1 MFLINQA
8 MVNVPIGTA
17 ALIVVLGMAVVF
29 FGLILL
35 MLVTKASGKIMQ
47 NKEAAAKAA
56 APAPAPAAPAVPA
69 VKAFAPGSAGEVK
82 LHDVPDRTAA
92 MLMAIVADKLGKPLN
107 ELRFISIR
115 EIKDRSY
122 IKRPAHRTM
131 LSVRCAF
138 CPDSCIPPR
147 YFVQLPL
154 NA

>member
-8 MVNVPIGTA
+8 MVDVPIGTA

-56 APAPAPAAPAVPA
+56 APAPAPAA
-69 VKAFAPGSAGEVK
+69 KAFAPGSAGEVK

-92 MLMAIVADKLGKPLN
+92 MLMAIVADKMGKPLN
-107 ELRFISIR
+107 ELRFLSIR
-115 EIKDRSY
+115 EIK
-122 IKRPAHRTM
+122 
-131 LSVRCAF
+131 
-138 CPDSCIPPR
+138 
-147 YFVQLPL
+147 
-154 NA
+154 